1 MNQAPPTHEQLQ
13 AYLLG
18 NVSPREQAAI
28 SAYLE
33 LHPELS
39 ANLVAADSQ
48 SDSLLDD
55 LRQPPFYE
63 PEEAVYQQGMAQ
75 ARSIRLDQVRQQ
87 SSDLPITRH
96 IGHYQLH
103 ERLNR
108 KGMSIVSHATD
119 ERDGST
125 VAIKTLP
132 PSRIHESATMERF
145 RREMKL
151 VGKLSHP
158 HIVRFLESGE
168 DEGVPYLAM
177 ELLIGSDLS
186 ELVEHAGPLSVGA
199 ACSLIRQAALG
210 LQHAHD
216 NNLVHRDIKPSNIFL
231 TTAGQ
236 TKLLDLGLALSLHEV
251 DESLTNSDQLLG
263 TMDYMAPEQ
272 AFDTHRVDIRS
283 DIYSLGC
290 TLFKLLVGTAPF
302 SGPEYGHLLKKAMA
316 HSSHPMPAIRLRRP
330 DIPERLEAILARM
343 CAKEPNGRFQKPVEV
358 ALALETFADDR
369 LLPGLARKDL
379 GLRNSTSS
387 SSITR
392 DSSIPVPDSN
402 AHPVQPPPRHQWNTI
417 LLIAV
422 TGSCLLT
429 ITFLIMFCMQ
439 PKLRSALMDDH
450 EIEPIASQTA
460 PSTTVDSTD
469 SLNPT
474 PKDTQSLNATV
485 PRKPPTVAHEVGRIT
500 QESPYSPILCLS
512 LTPDGRFARTG
523 SNDGKLRIW
532 DLETKKCVLN
542 LNKDPKEYHPIHA
555 FAFQRLGNRCIA
567 VGFPA
572 YVAQWDLST
581 TQITQWFTGHDVRVG
596 SVDLSPDETVA
607 ATGSWDETVRIWDL
621 NRGTC
626 LHVLK
631 PQIGKV
637 LAVAYSPDG
646 QYLASAGR
654 STAVLFNAASADKVR
669 SLTGHR
675 AFINAIAFTHDSQ
688 FLVTAGRDKK
698 CILWRLST
706 GQQVRTLTGHDDW
719 INAVAISPDNQ
730 WLLTGSS
737 DKTIWLWDLKTGEP
751 LRCYKGHDAAVN
763 AVAFVPGKPLAIS
776 ASEDM
781 TLRMWVLPSVP
792 DSNKIKSNN

>member
-1 MNQAPPTHEQLQ
+1 MIQGTPTPEQLK

-18 NVSPREQAAI
+18 NVTAHEQAEIA
-28 SAYLE
+28 AYLE
-33 LHPELS
+33 LHPELT
-39 ANLVAADSQ
+39 AGLIEADAA

-55 LRQPPFYE
+55 LRQPAGFQ
-63 PEEAVYQQGMAQ
+63 EEESIFQQGLALV
-75 ARSIRLDQVRQQ
+75 RSIRLNEILPLKANVAVQ
-87 SSDLPITRH
+87 SETRR
-96 IGHYQLH
+96 IGHYLLH

-108 KGMSIVSHATD
+108 RGMSIVNRATD

-125 VAIKTLP
+125 CAIKTI
-132 PSRIHESATMERF
+132 PSAQMHDLGTVARF
-145 RREMKL
+145 RREMEL
-151 VGKLSHP
+151 VGQLSHP
-158 HIVRFLESGE
+158 NVVKFLESG
-168 DEGVPYLAM
+168 DINGVPYIAM
-177 ELLIGSDLS
+177 ELLSGCDLS
-186 ELVEHAGPLSVGA
+186 ELVEHLGPLPVGA
-199 ACSLIRQAALG
+199 ACSIVRYASLG
-210 LQHAHD
+210 LQHAHE
-216 NNLVHRDIKPSNIFL
+216 NHLVHRDIKPSNIFI
-231 TTAGQ
+231 TTDGQ
-236 TKLLDLGLALSLHEV
+236 IKLLDLGLARSLHSA
-251 DESLTNSDQLLG
+251 DSSLTNSDQLLG

-272 AFDTHRVDIRS
+272 AFDTHHADIRS

-290 TLFKLLVGTAPF
+290 TLFKLFAGTAPY

-330 DIPERLEAILARM
+330 DIPERLVAILARM
-343 CAKEPNGRFQKPVEV
+343 CAKEPKGRFQEPVEV
-358 ALALETFADDR
+358 AVALEPFTDDA
-369 LLPGLARKDL
+369 LLPGLARQPLDCENGKPLSVITHDYAKPF
-379 GLRNSTSS
+379 SS
-387 SSITR
+387 AL
-392 DSSIPVPDSN
+392 IPFAKPLQN
-402 AHPVQPPPRHQWNTI
+402 QRAMTI
-417 LLIAV
+417 LWAILIGCCLIAV
-422 TGSCLLT
+422 A
-429 ITFLIMFCMQ
+429 ILIMFSMQ
-439 PKLRSALMDDH
+439 ADH
-450 EIEPIASQTA
+450 RFTMAHENENATIENAPA
-460 PSTTVDSTD
+460 PSRPLALSDSTIP
-469 SLNPT
+469 LPQTNT
-474 PKDTQSLNATV
+474 PLKTTLPA
-485 PRKPPTVAHEVGRIT
+485 KPPAIAHEVGRIT

-532 DLETKKCVLN
+532 DLDSKKCVLN

-572 YVAQWDLST
+572 YVAQWDLDT

-621 NRGTC
+621 NKGNC

-646 QYLASAGR
+646 QYLAAAGR
-654 STAVLFNAASADKVR
+654 SSAVLYNAGSAERVR

-675 AFINAIAFTHDSQ
+675 AFVNAVAFTHDSQ

-698 CILWRLST
+698 SILWRVST
-706 GQQVRTLTGHDDW
+706 GQEVRTFSGHDDW

-737 DKTIWLWDLKTGEP
+737 DKTIWLWDLKTGEA

-781 TLRMWVLPSVP
+781 TLRMWDLPSVT
-792 DSNKIKSNN
+792 DSN